1 MREVDAFELK
11 IALRQIQ
18 EMEDRDKASPNL
30 SQSPVWL
37 APFWQYVFWFDE
49 LFNPSQTREASRTA
63 GISPPRPSVD
73 QAHGSDHLI
82 CYRNRHHI
90 RTGFMGAQRLVM
102 SRKVEDIVDQKA
114 HVALG
119 GLVLRHVDSPFG
131 LAVRY
136 HHATAMREPATII
149 VGGLNAAP

>member
-1 MREVDAFELK
+1 LGEGFLETLGRGHHAIVEVTTFFVTTVVERRQHLLAELR
-11 IALRQIQ
+11 ALLENR
-18 EMEDRDKASPNL
+18 
-30 SQSPVWL
+30 
-37 APFWQYVFWFDE
+37 
-49 LFNPSQTREASRTA
+49 
-63 GISPPRPSVD
+63 
-73 QAHGSDHLI
+73 
-82 CYRNRHHI
+82 RHHI